1 MARIPYGLINRKN
14 NDNILD
20 GQEQQ
25 KKEHKMQLNFSAYT
39 L

>member
-1 MARIPYGLINRKN
+1 MAGIPYGLINRKN

-25 KKEHKMQLNFSAYT
+25 KKHKMELNFNAYT